1 MQFKK
6 KRYNLKII
14 FILYIFLIY
23 FFKYNFKMIIVFSSS
38 HILVEKK
45 MTNIPDMKDISRR
58 FRQTIVFMYFYLKK
72 ILQNSMQYM

>member
-6 KRYNLKII
+6 KKYNLKII
-14 FILYIFLIY
+14 FILYIILIY

-45 MTNIPDMKDISRR
+45 KNHEYPRYEG
-58 FRQTIVFMYFYLKK
+58 YFT
-72 ILQNSMQYM
+72 